1 LRHVAEAAVTTAFE
15 PAQNGNDHQ
24 QRNTHGEK
32 DHG

>member
-15 PAQNGNDHQ
+15 PTQNGNEHQ
-24 QRNTHGEK
+24 QRNTHGET